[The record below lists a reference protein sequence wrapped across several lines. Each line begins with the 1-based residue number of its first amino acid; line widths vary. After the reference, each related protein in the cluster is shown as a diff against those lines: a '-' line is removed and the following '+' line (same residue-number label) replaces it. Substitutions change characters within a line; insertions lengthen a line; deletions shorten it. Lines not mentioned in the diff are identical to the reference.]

1 MCSRTSPRA
10 PVGDYGFGRYSGATR
25 RVAIMPPERIRTLP
39 FGTGLTLLRGA
50 LRIVTDLGRWTSVS
64 VRLLGQ
70 SSYAPE
76 ASVG

>member
-1 MCSRTSPRA
+1 
-10 PVGDYGFGRYSGATR
+10 
-25 RVAIMPPERIRTLP
+25 MPPERIRTLP